1 MPASVNFSTDLHS
14 MGQFVQDGSKILFE
28 TQIRVDQPLEDAEV
42 PFEEGDIDQLNYLAG
57 KSLDWIN
64 DKAFEGTLEAHEV
77 TGGVPNIL
85 LSIEKA
91 DAKNFGYLVFFF
103 FRALAMSAY
112 LLDVN
117 PFDQEG
123 VEVYKKNMFRL
134 LGK

>member
-14 MGQFVQDGSKILFE
+14 MGQFVQDGSKIMFE
-28 TQIRVDQPLEDAEV
+28 TQIRVDEPIVDGIV
-42 PFEEGDIDQLNYLAG
+42 PSEEGDIDQLNYLAG
-57 KSLDWIN
+57 KSLHWIN
-64 DKAFEGTLEAHEV
+64 EKAFEGTLEAHEI
-77 TGGVPNIL
+77 TGGVPNVL
-85 LSIEKA
+85 LSIQKA
-91 DAKNFGYLVFFF
+91 DAKNFGYLVYFF
-103 FRALAMSAY
+103 FRSLAMSAY